1 MGSVHGA
8 VGGHVDG
15 TGGGAG
21 VGAGRRAA
29 VDVVGAGI
37 VGAAVAWRAARA
49 GYRVRLFDP
58 LLAGGAPQ
66 TGASWAAGG
75 MLAPFSEGRPGED
88 RVLALGAA
96 SLRRWPG
103 FARRLREETGVDVI
117 TARGTLMVGA
127 DGADA
132 DGIRTVGA
140 WLTERGRSGGP
151 SDGAPVPSA
160 PARSD
165 PVPSAPAPGDA
176 AVPVPEPLSRAQVR
190 ERHRGLARNLR
201 GGLWLG
207 TELAVDN
214 RTLLSALRTAAV
226 RAGAVPVPARW
237 SPADSADA
245 DHAVVT
251 AGTDVA
257 SLLPGVPVR
266 PVKGEILRLRRP
278 DAVPP
283 PPGCTVRASVHGRQV
298 YLVPRPD
305 GLVVGATMYEHGQD
319 RTVTVGGVRDLIAD
333 AQTVL
338 PSIAEYTLAD
348 AMAGL
353 RPMTPD
359 NLPVIGATGAEHTRR
374 GRRGGPRVVAATG
387 HGRNGV
393 LLTPVTVDAVLGEL
407 GGAPI
412 AEAGGLGPERFG
424 AGTPV
429 HGVHGCA

>member
-1 MGSVHGA
+1 MDFVHG
-8 VGGHVDG
+8 D
-15 TGGGAG
+15 
-21 VGAGRRAA
+21 R

-37 VGAAVAWRAARA
+37 VGAAVAWGAARA

-58 LLAGGAPQ
+58 LLAPGAQQ

-103 FARRLREETGVDVI
+103 FAERLREATGVDVI
-117 TARGTLMVGA
+117 AARGTLMVGA

-132 DGIRTVGA
+132 DEIRTVGT
-140 WLTERGRSGGP
+140 WLAERGGAGGAA
-151 SDGAPVPSA
+151 APET
-160 PARSD
+160 
-165 PVPSAPAPGDA
+165 
-176 AVPVPEPLSRAQVR
+176 EPLSRAQVR

-207 TELAVDN
+207 GELAVDN
-214 RTLLSALRTAAV
+214 RALLRALRDAAAH
-226 RAGAVPVPARW
+226 AGAESVAARW
-237 SPADSADA
+237 TPADGAGA
-245 DHAVVT
+245 DHVVVT
-251 AGTDVA
+251 AGSDVA
-257 SLLPGVPVR
+257 ALLPGVPVR
-266 PVKGEILRLRRP
+266 PVKGEVLRLRRP
-278 DAVPP
+278 EGVPA
-283 PPGCTVRASVHGRQV
+283 PPGCTVRASVHGRHV

-338 PSIAEYTLAD
+338 PAVAEYELAD

-359 NLPVIGATGAEHTRR
+359 NLPVIGDFPPADAGIRARTGPDASPGAAPADAHRS
-374 GRRGGPRVVAATG
+374 RVLAATG

-407 GGAPI
+407 SGRPVA
-412 AEAGGLGPERFG
+412 AAAGLGPARFTRTRDAG
-424 AGTPV
+424 AARCST
-429 HGVHGCA
+429 